1 MIKSLQGLR
10 VLAMVGIFLFYC
22 GLLLKGAFPVTFFLY
37 YLDLLFIILIILR

>member
-22 GLLLKGAFPVTFFLY
+22 GLLLKGAFPVTFFY
-37 YLDLLFIILIILR
+37 IIWICYLLFL